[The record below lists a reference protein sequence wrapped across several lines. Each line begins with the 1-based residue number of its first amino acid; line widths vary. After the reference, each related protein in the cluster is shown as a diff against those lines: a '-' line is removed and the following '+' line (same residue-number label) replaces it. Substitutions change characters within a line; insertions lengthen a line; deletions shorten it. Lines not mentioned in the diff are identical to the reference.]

1 MNRKASIL
9 LLVTPGMHMM
19 GSVVA
24 VMDATAVVMWFAEP
38 IICIPDV
45 TNGLPPRL
53 TMLLKI
59 RLQLTC

>member
-24 VMDATAVVMWFAEP
+24 VMDATAVVHVVCRAHHMH
-38 IICIPDV
+38 
-45 TNGLPPRL
+45 PRCYKWSS
-53 TMLLKI
+53 TTFDNAAKD
-59 RLQLTC
+59 

>member
-1 MNRKASIL
+1 
-9 LLVTPGMHMM
+9 MHMM

-45 TNGLPPRL
+45 TNGLPPYL